1 MFAFHILLWILFLG
15 SQCCSNSYINNLQI
29 SYIRNILTNPN
40 TPLEIRKKTQEIIFT
55 NYYPWLKKQVRI
67 FKNNNMKTVNFVMEM
82 ELHQYAIEG
91 FLKAINN
98 FDGNGSL
105 VKYAERFVKGRMYE
119 GVDKM
124 PSFQTITTIDRTIIV
139 YNSTIIKEDE
149 RIYLIKKI
157 VLSMLPEEQKLF
169 FSTYDFHTLVKI
181 KSVYRI
187 CRMLQMSDNTYRK
200 KMNVIKKY
208 IRYRLRKMVF

>member
-1 MFAFHILLWILFLG
+1 VFHILLWILFLG
-15 SQCCSNSYINNLQI
+15 SQCRCNSYINNLQI

-40 TPLEIRKKTQEIIFT
+40 TPLEIRKRTQEIIFT

-67 FKNNNMKTVNFVMEM
+67 FKINNMNTLNFVMEM
-82 ELHQYAIEG
+82 ELHQYAVEG

-105 VKYAERFVKGRMYE
+105 VKYAEQCVKGRMYE
-119 GVDKM
+119 GLEKM
-124 PSFQTITTIDRTIIV
+124 PPFQTINKNDRTMVV
-139 YNSTIIKEDE
+139 YNNNTIIKKDE

-169 FSTYDFHTLVKI
+169 FSTYHFHTLVKI

-208 IRYRLRKMVF
+208 IRYRLRKMIF

>member
-1 MFAFHILLWILFLG
+1 VFHILLWILFLG
-15 SQCCSNSYINNLQI
+15 SQCGCNSYINNLQI
-29 SYIRNILTNPN
+29 SYIRNILSNPN
-40 TPLEIRKKTQEIIFT
+40 TPFEIRKKTQEIIFT

-105 VKYAERFVKGRMYE
+105 VRYAERFVKGRMYE

-124 PSFQTITTIDRTIIV
+124 QSFQTITTIDRTIIV

-169 FSTYDFHTLVKI
+169 FSTYDFHTLVQI

-187 CRMLQMSDNTYRK
+187 CRTLQMSDNTYRK